1 MTVKDYLYSVRV
13 SDKLIRT
20 KEHELSKLR
29 LNIAQVSV
37 KQNEPVKTSGVNDPM
52 RIVDRIADLQAE
64 INREIDNL
72 VRLKTEIRS
81 KINALDDYRY
91 IAILTVAGSLKKNE
105 LKLYNKLHE
114 ELQKGI
120 PNFEKVDDIIDQLEI
135 ILDL

>member
-1 MTVKDYLYSVRV
+1 MTNMQE
-13 SDKLIRT
+13 LIKQRT
-20 KEHELSKLR
+20 
-29 LNIAQVSV
+29 V
-37 KQNEPVKTSGVNDPM
+37 
-52 RIVDRIADLQAE
+52 
-64 INREIDNL
+64 IDA
-72 VRLKTEIRS
+72 KIRS
-81 KINALDDYRY
+81 LRVIKINRY

>member
-1 MTVKDYLYSVRV
+1 MTNMQEL
-13 SDKLIRT
+13 LIQRM
-20 KEHELSKLR
+20 
-29 LNIAQVSV
+29 A
-37 KQNEPVKTSGVNDPM
+37 
-52 RIVDRIADLQAE
+52 
-64 INREIDNL
+64 INA
-72 VRLKTEIRS
+72 KIRS
-81 KINALDDYRY
+81 LRVIKINRY